1 MPTKE
6 QVYDVCDRLRAER
19 TRVTQEN
26 IRKALPRGG
35 SNREVGPALRDWK
48 VDRAYKARLET
59 RQMPEVVQARV
70 VDFVGA
76 VWEAARADVGRDMAE
91 ARDRMKAR
99 VKASDEGLNEMAARL
114 DATEALNARLTSEAD
129 GLRKEV
135 ERLRKRLDHVRA
147 EEFWDRVMQEV
158 HDLLPPD
165 GEMRAEEILPRL
177 KPSVHRGARLYK
189 EPLDAATLKK
199 KLKVR
204 VSHGKYVAEGS
215 DGGFIRRVG

>member
-1 MPTKE
+1 MPIKE
-6 QVYDVCDRLRAER
+6 QVYDVCDRLRAQGIP
-19 TRVTQEN
+19 VTQGH

-35 SNREVGPALRDWK
+35 SNREVCPAMRDWK

-59 RQMPEVVQARV
+59 RQMPEAVQAKV

-91 ARDRMKAR
+91 ARDRMKAK
-99 VKASDEGLNEMAARL
+99 VKATDEVMNEMAACL
-114 DATEALNARLTSEAD
+114 DATEALNAWLTSEAD

-147 EEFWDRVMQEV
+147 EEFWDRLMQEV
-158 HDLLPPD
+158 HDLLPPT
-165 GEMRAEEILPRL
+165 GEMKVEEILPRL
-177 KPSVHRGARLYK
+177 KPSVHRGARLHK
-189 EPLDAATLKK
+189 EPLDAATLRK

-204 VSHGKYVAEGS
+204 TYHRKYVAEGV
-215 DGGFIRRVG
+215 GEGFVRRAV